1 MTKLVAS
8 IPVDDLRAAWRS
20 AHAARRAGA
29 DAVELRLDSFDGDP
43 AEVRAYLQS
52 HRDLCWIVTCRS
64 ADEGGSYRGDTR
76 ERVSALI
83 GAARDSGAYVDFEW
97 ADWQRSDNIRQ
108 KVRLSAGEHR
118 LILSLHDFAGVP
130 QGLAATVAGV
140 LAVPGVCAAK
150 VAYRCERVDDSFHA
164 LDLMHEHQDRVVA
177 IGMGDAGAWT
187 RVLAKKLGSWA
198 TYARLSDLP
207 ATAPGQLAVDELVS
221 GFHWPRIGPNT
232 KVFGVLGD
240 PVGHSMSPLVFN
252 RWMAAAGI
260 DAVYLPIRMP
270 GGPEV
275 LSAFLDGCR
284 ARPWLDVG
292 GFSVTL
298 PHKAAAA
305 SWCGEDADWMVR
317 GIGATNTLVFDRDRV
332 RAHNTDSFAAVSAVV
347 EGLGCRHTDLLG
359 MRVDL
364 LGAGGAARAVL
375 YGLDFLGCR
384 HTLYVREPEKV
395 AALAA
400 RYRCEVRP
408 WPQRDRRSGDV
419 VINCTSIGMM
429 PHVDESPLGSTSF
442 DGCRLVFDM
451 VYHPIE
457 TRLLRDAR
465 RAGVRTVSGLEMFIR
480 QAAMQFSLWFRKPA
494 DGDAARRW
502 VVAALSA
509 SSESE
514 ASS

>member
-1 MTKLVAS
+1 
-8 IPVDDLRAAWRS
+8 
-20 AHAARRAGA
+20 
-29 DAVELRLDSFDGDP
+29 
-43 AEVRAYLQS
+43 
-52 HRDLCWIVTCRS
+52 
-64 ADEGGSYRGDTR
+64 
-76 ERVSALI
+76 
-83 GAARDSGAYVDFEW
+83 
-97 ADWQRSDNIRQ
+97 
-108 KVRLSAGEHR
+108 
-118 LILSLHDFAGVP
+118 
-130 QGLAATVAGV
+130 
-140 LAVPGVCAAK
+140 
-150 VAYRCERVDDSFHA
+150 
-164 LDLMHEHQDRVVA
+164 
-177 IGMGDAGAWT
+177 
-187 RVLAKKLGSWA
+187 
-198 TYARLSDLP
+198 
-207 ATAPGQLAVDELVS
+207 
-221 GFHWPRIGPNT
+221 
-232 KVFGVLGD
+232 
-240 PVGHSMSPLVFN
+240 
-252 RWMAAAGI
+252 
-260 DAVYLPIRMP
+260 
-270 GGPEV
+270 
-275 LSAFLDGCR
+275 
-284 ARPWLDVG
+284 
-292 GFSVTL
+292 
-298 PHKAAAA
+298 
-305 SWCGEDADWMVR
+305 MVR